1 MILCKLILFRINLEV
16 HFNIVILKSEPLSFY
31 PLSFYPLYLYLFF
44 TKAIFLLAFN
54 LFQASLAQDNRIA

>member
-31 PLSFYPLYLYLFF
+31 PLSFYPLSLYLFF
-44 TKAIFLLAFN
+44 TKAIFLLVFN
-54 LFQASLAQDNRIA
+54 LFQASLAQGSRIA

>member
-16 HFNIVILKSEPLSFY
+16 HFNMVILKSEPLSFY

-54 LFQASLAQDNRIA
+54 LFQASLAEDNRIA